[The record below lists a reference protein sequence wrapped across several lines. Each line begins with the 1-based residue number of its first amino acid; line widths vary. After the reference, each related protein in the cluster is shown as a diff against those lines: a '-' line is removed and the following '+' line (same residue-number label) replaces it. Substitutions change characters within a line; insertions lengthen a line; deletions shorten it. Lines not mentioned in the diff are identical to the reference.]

1 MADKH
6 YRTLYAFAISASV
19 TVLFIA
25 VITIW
30 ADLYAPLKDWLK
42 AMFTHH
48 WIGKS
53 VLSAA
58 LFLILGGVI
67 GLLTSKVDENKI
79 ATALW
84 WLVGCSIIATLA
96 IWGFYLIETF

>member
-1 MADKH
+1 MVDKH
-6 YRTLYAFAISASV
+6 FRTLYAFAISASV
-19 TVLFIA
+19 TVLSIA
-25 VITIW
+25 IITIW

-67 GLLTSKVDENKI
+67 GLLVSKVDENKI

>member
-1 MADKH
+1 MTHKNVH
-6 YRTLYAFAISASV
+6 TVYAFALSASV

-25 VITIW
+25 VLTIW

-42 AMFTHH
+42 TMFTHH

-58 LFLILGGVI
+58 LFLILGGMI
-67 GLLTSKVDENKI
+67 GLMVSKPDENKI

-84 WLVGCSIIATLA
+84 ILVGASIVSTLA
-96 IWGFYLIETF
+96 IWIFYLIEAL

>member
-6 YRTLYAFAISASV
+6 FRTLYAFALSASV

-30 ADLYAPLKDWLK
+30 ADLYAPLKDSLK
-42 AMFTHH
+42 NMFTHH

-67 GLLTSKVDENKI
+67 GLMTSKVDENKI
-79 ATALW
+79 ASALW
-84 WLVGCSIIATLA
+84 WLVGCAIVSTLA
-96 IWGFYLIETF
+96 IWIFYLIETF